1 MYTTNM
7 FILNDVE
14 TALGGMGLANYVE
27 RHAGYGKTLDVE
39 VRQLG
44 KNGYAMKNR
53 KPCRLKVQ
61 YSNVEGK
68 MSSVTIYGTGA
79 CAQNLYRIMRNY
91 GFYPNY
97 IG

>member
-14 TALGGMGLANYVE
+14 AALGGMGLANYVE
-27 RHAGYGKTLDVE
+27 RHAGIGKTLDIV

-44 KNGYAMKNR
+44 KNGFAMKNR
-53 KPCRLKVQ
+53 KPCRLKVK
-61 YSNVEGK
+61 YSDVDGK
-68 MSSVTIYGTGA
+68 MSGVTIYGAGA
-79 CAQNLYRIMRNY
+79 CAKNLYRIMRNY